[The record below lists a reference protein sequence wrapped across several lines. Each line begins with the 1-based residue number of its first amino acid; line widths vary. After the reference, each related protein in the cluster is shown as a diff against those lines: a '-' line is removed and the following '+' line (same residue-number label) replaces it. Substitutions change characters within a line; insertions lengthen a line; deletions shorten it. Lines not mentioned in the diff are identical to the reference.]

1 MDVDEPT
8 TDVQPCLEETP
19 TPNIILGCGHP
30 CMMCMQQQNIPV
42 RAFTRDHTYHQ
53 TAETPVNSV
62 QTLQP
67 DSDLEYTAVPYT
79 TDIPMEQ
86 PEIEPTC
93 STPVKLT
100 VAPENTC
107 YMDIEEDIVNL
118 SDLSSFRDDPND
130 NTYVESDLEIES
142 DVDNLDVTT
151 QLDLVT
157 DKKYI
162 VFDTCIRDLL
172 VRLKCPECD
181 SAVDPDDICLDN
193 TDSALFRCSV
203 YCSSGHL
210 IVRWASQPVL
220 GKMAAGNLL
229 TCAAILFSGQTY
241 THVSQFASF
250 LNLKIPALSTFTR
263 IQRENLMPVIL
274 HTWTTLQEELLKQ
287 VKESGRMLRLAGDG
301 RCDSPGYNAKYCTYS
316 LLNMETDAILSFVVV
331 QVTETG
337 SSCRMELEGFK
348 RCMNYLLDL
357 GFRIHIVATD
367 RHVQIRSAMTKLYS
381 GVNHQFDVWHLAK
394 NVKKKLTQKAK
405 MKGCEE
411 LAPWIKS
418 ISNHLWW
425 CAAQCGGDKGW
436 LEECWKSVVHHIS
449 NVHEFDGE
457 KLTQCPHEPLDP
469 EVAKRKKWLSRGSK
483 AHNALKEVVL
493 DKRLIK
499 DIRQLSEFCHTGS
512 LEVYHSLMLKY
523 VPKRQEFDF
532 DQMVA
537 RTALAVI
544 DHNMSR
550 NRAQATNK
558 KGEKVFRLAF
568 PKATSEWVAKP
579 VYESKSYGWVLTMMR
594 KLLQEK
600 ESRTLSPIKVSRRG
614 NIATKPA
621 PPKAEIVLKLTS
633 RFKKDN
639 PSS

>member
-1 MDVDEPT
+1 MDVDEP
-8 TDVQPCLEETP
+8 VQETETEVLSQDPCVEMSNGCRT
-19 TPNIILGCGHP
+19 NVILDCGHP
-30 CMMCMQQQNIPV
+30 CLMCIQQQNIPV

-53 TAETPVNSV
+53 TSEAAPNDNQCKESTTELTVVPVEVEPEVVSETV
-62 QTLQP
+62 
-67 DSDLEYTAVPYT
+67 
-79 TDIPMEQ
+79 M
-86 PEIEPTC
+86 C
-93 STPVKLT
+93 STPVK
-100 VAPENTC
+100 VISE
-107 YMDIEEDIVNL
+107 MDIDVNDVDDMANL
-118 SDLSSFRDDPND
+118 SELSSFRDDPHD
-130 NTYVESDLEIES
+130 KTYEQSDLDIDS
-142 DVDNLDVTT
+142 DIDMDKISSE
-151 QLDLVT
+151 LDLIA

-162 VFDTCIRDLL
+162 VFGSCIRDLL
-172 VRLKCPECD
+172 VRLRCPECD
-181 SAVDPDDICLDN
+181 SAVDPDDICQDETDN
-193 TDSALFRCSV
+193 AMFRCSV
-203 YCSSGHL
+203 YCLSGHL

-250 LNLKIPALSTFTR
+250 LNLKFPTHTTFTR

-301 RCDSPGYNAKYCTYS
+301 RCDSPGYSAKYCKYS
-316 LLNMETDAILSFVVV
+316 LLDMETDAILSFVVV

-357 GFRIHIVATD
+357 GFRVKVLATD
-367 RHVQIRSAMTKLYS
+367 RHVQIRSAMNKQYS
-381 GVNHQFDVWHLAK
+381 DVNHQFDVWHLAK
-394 NVKKKLTQKAK
+394 NLKKKLLQKTK
-405 MKGCEE
+405 TKGCED

-425 CAAQCGGDKGW
+425 CAGKCVGDKEW

-469 EVAKRKKWLSRGSK
+469 EVAKKKKWLAPGSK

-493 DKRLIK
+493 DKRLVK
-499 DIRQLSEFCHTGS
+499 DIRQLSEFCHTGC

-579 VYESKSYGWVLTMMR
+579 VYESKSYDWVLTMMR
-594 KLLQEK
+594 KLVEEK
-600 ESRTLSPIKVSRRG
+600 EHRTLSPIKVSRRG

-621 PPKAEIVLKLTS
+621 PPKADIILKLTS
-633 RFKKDN
+633 RFKKD
-639 PSS
+639 